1 MQNSTFFSLVI
12 SPSSSL
18 GCGNFSDFVFDAFTI
33 LTSSSQVLHRMYQL
47 GFVLEF
53 SHDSAGIMCF
63 GWEDYRG
70 KVLFSSHYISV
81 HTIDMTNHS
90 PGSSSGQEFTC
101 QCRRQ
106 KRCKFHP
113 WVGKIPWR
121 RKWQPAPVFL
131 SGTFHRQK
139 RLAGYSP

>member
-1 MQNSTFFSLVI
+1 M
-12 SPSSSL
+12 
-18 GCGNFSDFVFDAFTI
+18 
-33 LTSSSQVLHRMYQL
+33 
-47 GFVLEF
+47 
-53 SHDSAGIMCF
+53 
-63 GWEDYRG
+63 
-70 KVLFSSHYISV
+70 LFSSHYISV

-121 RKWQPAPVFL
+121 REWQPTPVFL
-131 SGTFHRQK
+131 PREFHGRRSLVGCSPWGRK
-139 RLAGYSP
+139 DSDTTERLTLVTGPLLLARRWWWVVMNCPLKQEVKIVTLRFPMSQMHSWQWTRTLVGRA